1 MKDILLDPSTRGT
14 TDVRH
19 VVTAV
24 ASSSS
29 VASAEKFVATYV
41 SGSQSTKSA
50 AYGSYEELVKDPNI
64 DIVYIGSPHS
74 HHYQNAML
82 CLTHNKPV
90 LCEKALTVNA
100 AQAKKLYQTAKEKN
114 LFFMEAVWTRYFPL
128 SKAIRK
134 HITDNDIGEVIRVT
148 SDLSIGAVPE
158 KDFGLGHRMVN
169 LDLAG
174 GALLDLGIYSLTWVF
189 QTIYHTL
196 SAELKQQSRPKVV
209 GAAMTPEPRTG
220 ADESTVILL
229 EFPKSTPSGKTK
241 AHAVATTA
249 MRVVDDPGRGHQGA
263 DGVETPSVRIQGE
276 KGEIQVY
283 GFIYRPTRY
292 RLVPKDK
299 SAPVLDKK
307 FEFEGGA
314 HGMMVLLLFFCF
326 PFLSLSLSLVFH
338 TLTRPLQ
345 YEADEAARCLVA
357 GKLESEGLPWA
368 ESTLIMEVMDE
379 VRKQGGLVYP
389 DAIETTEYPVKLTAK
404 AA

>member
-1 MKDILLDPSTRGT
+1 VKDILIDPATRGV
-14 TDVRH
+14 TDIRH

-29 VASAEKFVATYV
+29 LSSAEKFVANFV
-41 SGSQSTKSA
+41 APSQSAKAA
-50 AYGSYEELVKDPNI
+50 AYGSYEDLVKDSNV
-64 DIVYIGSPHS
+64 DIIYIGSPHS

-82 CLTHNKPV
+82 CLSHNKPV

-100 AQAKKLYQTAKEKN
+100 AQAKILYKTAKEKN

-158 KDFGLGHRMVN
+158 KDFDLGHRMVN

-196 SAELKQQSRPKVV
+196 SPELQQQSRPRVV

-220 ADESTVILL
+220 ADESTLILL
-229 EFPKSTPSGKTK
+229 EFPKSTPTGKTK
-241 AHAVATTA
+241 SHVVATTA
-249 MRVVDDPGRGHQGA
+249 MRVSDDPARNHQAKGV
-263 DGVETPSVRIQGE
+263 VETPAVRIQGE
-276 KGEIQVY
+276 RGEIQVY
-283 GFIYRPTRY
+283 GPIYRPTRY
-292 RLVPKDK
+292 RLVPKEKGSDI
-299 SAPVLDKK
+299 LDEH

-314 HGMMVLLLFFCF
+314 HGMMVRM
-326 PFLSLSLSLVFH
+326 
-338 TLTRPLQ
+338 RPLPSSNPVFEAVTDVFVQ
-345 YEADEAARCLVA
+345 YEADEAAHCLVA
-357 GKLESEGLPWA
+357 GKLESDGLPWA
-368 ESTLIMEVMDE
+368 ESTLIMEIMDE

-389 DAIETTEYPVKLTAK
+389 EAIESTEYPLKLTAK
-404 AA
+404 AS